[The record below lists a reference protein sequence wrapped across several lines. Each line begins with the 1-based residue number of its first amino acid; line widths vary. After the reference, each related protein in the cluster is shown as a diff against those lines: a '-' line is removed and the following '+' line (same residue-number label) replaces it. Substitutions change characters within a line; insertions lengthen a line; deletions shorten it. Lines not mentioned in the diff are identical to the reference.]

1 MKFSEKLNA
10 ILEGEWD
17 PEGPWE
23 PTEWELVKI
32 VGDGKLG
39 VLKSNVVPPQFYG
52 GPVSHEGD
60 RWLPVSDDR
69 HNYFQTWSEAESHAE
84 SLWLNTPTAASVVPT
99 SAPAP
104 MEFGA
109 RLGEALE
116 LASKST

>member
-1 MKFSEKLNA
+1 MKFSERLNA

-17 PEGPWE
+17 PEGPYT
-23 PTEWELVKI
+23 PMEWELVKLMD
-32 VGDGKLG
+32 DGKLG

-52 GPVSHEGD
+52 GPVSQEGG
-60 RWLPVSDDR
+60 RWLPASDDR
-69 HNYFQTWSEAESHAE
+69 HNYFKTWPEAESHVEA
-84 SLWLNTPTAASVVPT
+84 LRLNVPRTASV
-99 SAPAP
+99 AP